1 MKVSGIKKECESKK
15 KKSKKEER
23 QRWGR
28 KERERFL
35 TNDQFLLL

>member
-1 MKVSGIKKECESKK
+1 MKVSGIKKESESK